1 MNTGTIIIIAIFG
14 VLGIIGGVYLVVKR
28 LLFIKKP
35 EDGQLLMLQN
45 QLNEITRALDTKLG
59 ESHQATQ
66 AQFER
71 SITIIRDVTE
81 KLTKLDETNKQVIN
95 FADQLKNLQD
105 ILKNPKQR
113 GVLGEYY
120 LETVLEN
127 VFAPNPTLF
136 KMQYEFPDGTI
147 VDAVVFVKDKIIPID
162 SKFSLENY
170 NRLISAKSEEEK
182 EYYEN
187 AFVQD
192 LKNRIDETSKYVKPE
207 HRTMDFAFM
216 FIPSE
221 AVYYD
226 LVINKVGAIK
236 SNTRDLVNYAA
247 EKRVTIVSPTTF
259 FAYLQTILQGLKA
272 LQIEE
277 SAKEIRHQVENLSRH
292 LSSYETYIQ
301 KLGDHLGKTV
311 GAYNSAY
318 KEFGKVDKDVL
329 KITGSGFESDVKQ
342 IEKPSHQED

>member
-28 LLFIKKP
+28 LLSIKKP

-162 SKFSLENY
+162 YKFSL
-170 NRLISAKSEEEK
+170 
-182 EYYEN
+182 
-187 AFVQD
+187 
-192 LKNRIDETSKYVKPE
+192 
-207 HRTMDFAFM
+207 
-216 FIPSE
+216 
-221 AVYYD
+221 
-226 LVINKVGAIK
+226 
-236 SNTRDLVNYAA
+236 
-247 EKRVTIVSPTTF
+247 
-259 FAYLQTILQGLKA
+259 
-272 LQIEE
+272 
-277 SAKEIRHQVENLSRH
+277 
-292 LSSYETYIQ
+292 
-301 KLGDHLGKTV
+301 
-311 GAYNSAY
+311 
-318 KEFGKVDKDVL
+318 
-329 KITGSGFESDVKQ
+329 
-342 IEKPSHQED
+342 